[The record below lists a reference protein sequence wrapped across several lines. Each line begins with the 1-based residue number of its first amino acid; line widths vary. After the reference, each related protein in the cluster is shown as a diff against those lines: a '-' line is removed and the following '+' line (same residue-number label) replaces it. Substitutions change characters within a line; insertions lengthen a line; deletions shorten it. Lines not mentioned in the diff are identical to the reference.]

1 MDIFLNQLIQ
11 FYITLNNTKSQP
23 LNSTHYAVLYP
34 QNGDRIVTID
44 YVTSLH
50 PMYTNRAMVLS
61 MRRCQHVSRYLSD
74 AYCWSS
80 VSSAAASVP
89 AGDVND
95 ISD

>member
-11 FYITLNNTKSQP
+11 FYLNNTKSEP

-34 QNGDRIVTID
+34 QNGHRIVTID

-61 MRRCQHVSRYLSD
+61 MRALSTRQ
-74 AYCWSS
+74 SLS
-80 VSSAAASVP
+80 QRRLLLVER
-89 AGDVND
+89 
-95 ISD
+95 